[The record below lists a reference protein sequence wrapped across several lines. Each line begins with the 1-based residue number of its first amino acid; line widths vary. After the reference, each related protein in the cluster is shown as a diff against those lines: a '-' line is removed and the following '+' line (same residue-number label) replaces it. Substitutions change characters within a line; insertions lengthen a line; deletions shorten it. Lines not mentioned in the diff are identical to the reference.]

1 MRRRGRPGGTCRRSR
16 RWHMTSSATRPRPWP
31 GGSGAGAPAPPAM
44 DLAIIVPAQEMDH
57 PGTAGRDG
65 GGMWPLIYPRLLEMI
80 LAHRTTIIFVN
91 SRRLAERVSQQLTEL
106 AAATGVAPEGGDG
119 AEL

>member
-1 MRRRGRPGGTCRRSR
+1 RPVEIIDA
-16 RWHMTSSATRPRPWP
+16 SAPR
-31 GGSGAGAPAPPAM
+31 AM

-80 LAHRTTIIFVN
+80 LAHRTKIIFVN
-91 SRRLAERVSQQLTEL
+91 SRRLAERVSPALNER
-106 AAATGVAPEGGDG
+106 AAATGVTPDGGG
-119 AEL
+119 ELVRAHHGSVARHQRLEIEEALK

>member
-1 MRRRGRPGGTCRRSR
+1 S
-16 RWHMTSSATRPRPWP
+16 
-31 GGSGAGAPAPPAM
+31 APPAM
-44 DLAIIVPAQEMDH
+44 DLAIEVPAAEMDH

-106 AAATGVAPEGGDG
+106 AAATGAAPD
-119 AEL
+119 ARDLVRPPPPSPPPPPPPPPPPTP